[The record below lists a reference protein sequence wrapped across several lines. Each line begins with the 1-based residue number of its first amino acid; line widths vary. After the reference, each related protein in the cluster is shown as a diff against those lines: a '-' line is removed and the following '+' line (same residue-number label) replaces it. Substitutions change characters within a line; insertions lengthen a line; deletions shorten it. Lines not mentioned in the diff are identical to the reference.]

1 MGHLD
6 RWFEPPKTVVEQLVP
21 DLTAQ
26 QIVDEINTIA
36 QSPRAARS
44 GWLRTRWAMMTPT
57 QRLAWSERRRGPLM
71 IIWMRGGPDGFRGL
85 GQSISDAL
93 EAIDR

>member
-1 MGHLD
+1 MD
-6 RWFEPPKTVVEQLVP
+6 RWFDPSVTVINLSVP

-71 IIWMRGGPDGFRGL
+71 IMWMRGGPDGFRGL
-85 GQSISDAL
+85 GQSFSEAL
-93 EAIDR
+93 EEIDR